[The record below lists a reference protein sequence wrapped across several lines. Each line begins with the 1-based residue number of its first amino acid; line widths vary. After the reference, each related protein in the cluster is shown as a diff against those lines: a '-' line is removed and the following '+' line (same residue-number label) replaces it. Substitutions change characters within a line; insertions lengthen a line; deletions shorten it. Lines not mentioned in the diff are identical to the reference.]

1 MEIIKVVTHKHNEL
15 IDITKEVEDVVIRS
29 KINKGICYIYVPHTT
44 AGILINENA
53 DKSVAE
59 DILATLDKI
68 VPLRQSFY
76 RHMEGNSAA
85 HIKSI
90 LVGASETIFISEG
103 RLCLG
108 TWQGVY
114 FCEFDGPRRRDVYV
128 KIV

>member
-1 MEIIKVVTHKHNEL
+1 MEIIKLQTHKHNEL
-15 IDITKEVEDVVIRS
+15 IDITGEVENVVTRN
-29 KINKGICYIYVPHTT
+29 KINKGICYVYVPHTT

-53 DKSVAE
+53 DRSVPE
-59 DILATLDKI
+59 DILASLDKI
-68 VPLRQSFY
+68 VPLRQGFY

-85 HIKSI
+85 HIKSA
-90 LVGASETIFISEG
+90 LVGINKTIFINEG
-103 RLCLG
+103 KLCLG

>member
-1 MEIIKVVTHKHNEL
+1 MEIIKVATHKHNEL
-15 IDITKEVEDVVIRS
+15 IDITREVEDVVTRS
-29 KINKGICYIYVPHTT
+29 KINKGICYVYVPHTT

-53 DKSVAE
+53 DRSVSE
-59 DILATLDKI
+59 DILAGLDKI
-68 VPLRQSFY
+68 VPLKQSFY

-90 LVGASETIFISEG
+90 LVGASETIFINEG

-114 FCEFDGPRRRDVYV
+114 FCEFDGPRKRDVYV